1 MPAKARKEILD
12 STTETKIKT
21 AARTVF
27 HKKGLA
33 GTRTRDIA
41 KEANMNLAL
50 LNYYFGSKQKLFEVI
65 MLESLVQFYATM
77 GTVFNDETTTLEMKI
92 ELVVEKYIDLIIAE
106 PELPFFVINEIR
118 NNGAAILDTLPVV
131 NVILESAFIKQ
142 FNLAA
147 KKGEITE
154 PNPLHFIMN
163 LMGMVIF
170 PFIGSPT
177 LKKVGKLHDRQF
189 NKLMLDRKKLIPIW
203 VKSMLKAK

>member
-12 STTETKIKT
+12 SNTETKIKT

-27 HKKGLA
+27 HKKGFA

-147 KKGEITE
+147 KKGEIME